1 MIDEVVS
8 DVLHNNVPEAV
19 VDNVDVPLQLFTTF
33 TEGVAGVVL
42 IVKFNV
48 TTLSHPPAFV
58 PVHVAV
64 LLDDLYKVPCQ
75 V

>member
-1 MIDEVVS
+1 
-8 DVLHNNVPEAV
+8 VLHNNVPEAV
-19 VDNVDVPLQLFTTF
+19 VDKVDVPSQLFTTF

-48 TTLSHPPAFV
+48 TTLSHPPALV

-64 LLDDLYKVPCQ
+64 LLDAVYKVLCQ